1 LEPGRDCGFVG
12 RELARFQ
19 RETGCTIV
27 VLADVDHFK
36 SINDTHG
43 HAIGDEVLRE
53 IGRRLLLS
61 IRSYDFVG
69 RYGGEEFL
77 PPLGGR
83 IALDAARYAAK
94 AAGRDCVRLA
104 EPATPSAGAA
114 ASADEIVHR
123 QR

>member
-1 LEPGRDCGFVG
+1 LWICWPRIGPFP
-12 RELARFQ
+12 
-19 RETGCTIV
+19 TGNRLYD
-27 VLADVDHFK
+27 LADVDHFK

-43 HAIGDEVLRE
+43 HAIGDEVPRE

-94 AAGRDCVRLA
+94 LQAVIACG
-104 EPATPSAGAA
+104 
-114 ASADEIVHR
+114 
-123 QR
+123 